1 MHSLW
6 FSPIWYHIN
15 KIANQTDVIMQIE
28 LDTLLLQMH
37 SLNAPRRYN
46 LDNLQIHLLYI
57 SVYNFSLL

>member
-1 MHSLW
+1 MKNAKLR
-6 FSPIWYHIN
+6 
-15 KIANQTDVIMQIE
+15 
-28 LDTLLLQMH
+28 LDISLLQMH